1 MIRIGVDFG
10 GTKIEAAAL
19 DRAGA
24 IVARL
29 RTPNPGDY
37 RLALAA
43 VADLVAQVEQAA
55 GARADQ
61 VGVGMPG
68 SISPRTGLIR
78 NANSVWLNGER
89 FGADLEAALER
100 PVRLANDANCLAL
113 SEAHDGA
120 ARGAETAFLVILGTG
135 VGGALLVRGGL
146 ISGANALAGEWGHTP
161 LPWATDQDPQRPC
174 WCGLTGCLETLL
186 SGPGLAQDHQEAT
199 GRVLPAADIA
209 AAAAAGEAAA
219 QDTLERYRGR
229 LARAL
234 ALVINF
240 FDPQRI
246 VLAGGLSGL
255 QCLYREV
262 PALWIRWVFAQS
274 VTTELIPAR
283 HGDASGVFGAARLW
297 DDH

>member
-1 MIRIGVDFG
+1 MRIGIDLG
-10 GTKIEAAAL
+10 GTKIEGVLL
-19 DRAGA
+19 DGERTVARERVPTPQQDHAGTLRAIVDLVGRLEATAGA
-24 IVARL
+24 GPAR
-29 RTPNPGDY
+29 
-37 RLALAA
+37 
-43 VADLVAQVEQAA
+43 
-55 GARADQ
+55 
-61 VGVGMPG
+61 VGLGHPG
-68 SISPRTGLIR
+68 SLIPGTGRLR
-78 NANSVWLNGER
+78 NANSTWLNGQALQR
-89 FGADLEAALER
+89 DLEAALDR
-100 PVRLANDANCLAL
+100 PLRLANDANCLAL